1 MPSSAC
7 KKNNDYPKRSIK
19 TSLHRLMPLIH
30 PLKISSVR
38 APQFT
43 LRQVVV
49 HANKKLRS
57 ECFFFLMIRRPPR
70 STLFPSTTLFRSGI
84 TDDIRLSFVIFLAS
98 HDRPMSELLNPNR
111 KELKQVFADQFEG
124 MTLDPVPLTV
134 LENAREQLIERIN
147 TDMTTAER
155 EFLLSMK
162 RLEPRWELLGM
173 PGVERLPGPRWKLYN
188 LRRMDPTKRLAAEE
202 VLRRKLRL

>member
-1 MPSSAC
+1 
-7 KKNNDYPKRSIK
+7 
-19 TSLHRLMPLIH
+19 
-30 PLKISSVR
+30 
-38 APQFT
+38 
-43 LRQVVV
+43 
-49 HANKKLRS
+49 
-57 ECFFFLMIRRPPR
+57 
-70 STLFPSTTLFRSGI
+70 
-84 TDDIRLSFVIFLAS
+84 
-98 HDRPMSELLNPNR
+98 MSELLNPNR
-111 KELKQVFADQFEG
+111 KDLKQVFTDQFEG

-147 TDMTTAER
+147 TDLTTAER

-162 RLEPRWELLGM
+162 RLEPKWELLGM